1 MLSATIACGHENL
14 SCGPP
19 FSGGRGLRRWTLRTL
34 AYTAVLM
41 AWGEGTALTARF
53 ESALSLIDALFPSR
67 RRVGRTYQGFVAA
80 LKRRS
85 PQLLCR
91 IESHFR
97 AQVPITAG
105 ACWETFGWVV
115 MGADG
120 SRVEAPRTVANEKA
134 LGRGGRHKTGPQLW
148 LTTILHL
155 STSLPWCWKIGKAD
169 ADERGHLRAMIP
181 LLPLNT
187 LLVADAGYTGYELW
201 KELID
206 RGRSILI
213 RVGANV
219 RLLRKLGYEVR
230 EFDGMVYLW
239 PDKQRR
245 KGHKPLV
252 LRLIRL
258 HDGRKEMCLV
268 TNVLDGAKLS
278 DTQAASIYRMRW
290 GVELWFRA
298 MKQTM
303 QRRRLRS
310 AAPVQAALELR
321 WSVVGLSLL
330 GLMGV
335 RAITQRGGD
344 PRSLGFAP
352 ALHAVRAVMRQP
364 HRRGRLGDT
373 LQRRLGRAVKDA
385 YPRRS
390 GKAARSWPH
399 KKTERPPGCP
409 KIRDA
414 NPLEIHAAQ
423 ELRAFERAA

>member
-1 MLSATIACGHENL
+1 M
-14 SCGPP
+14 
-19 FSGGRGLRRWTLRTL
+19 

-41 AWGEGTALTARF
+41 AWGEGAALTGRF
-53 ESALSLIDALFPSR
+53 QAVLSVVDAMFPAR
-67 RRVGRTYQGFVAA
+67 RRVGRTYQGFIKA
-80 LKRRS
+80 LIRWS
-85 PQLLCR
+85 PRLLRR
-91 IESHFR
+91 IEPHLRS
-97 AQVPITAG
+97 AVQATAG

-115 MGADG
+115 MGTDG
-120 SRVEAPRTVANEKA
+120 TRVEAPRTAANEKA
-134 LGRGGRHKTGPQLW
+134 LGCGGRRKTGPQLW

-155 STSLPWCWKIGKAD
+155 ATGLPWCWKIGKAD

-181 LLPLNT
+181 LLPLHT

-201 KELID
+201 RALLD
-206 RGRSILI
+206 AGHSILI

-219 RLLRKLGYEVR
+219 RLLRKLGYEVQ
-230 EFDGMVYLW
+230 EFDGVVYLW

-245 KGHKPLV
+245 KGQPPLI

-258 HDGRKEMCLV
+258 HDGHKEMCLV
-268 TNVLDGAKLS
+268 TNVLDDSKLS
-278 DTQAASIYRMRW
+278 DKQAASIYRMRW

-303 QRRRLRS
+303 QRRRMRS
-310 AAPVQAALELR
+310 AAPVQAVLELR

-344 PRSLGFAP
+344 PRTLGFA
-352 ALHAVRAVMRQP
+352 ATLHAVRAVMRQP
-364 HRRGRLGDT
+364 QRRGRRGDT
-373 LQRRLGRAVKDA
+373 LLRRLSRAVKDS
-385 YPRRS
+385 YVRR
-390 GKAARSWPH
+390 GNKAARSWPH

-414 NPLEIHAAQ
+414 NPVQVHAAQ
-423 ELRAFERAA
+423 QLRTLTRAV